1 MNILF
6 DVQELVWGKVLSGDR
21 PRNLPKHLKD
31 SPMWENLNDYR
42 VLIVGNEPPRPGEI
56 WSCIL
61 TKIRRS
67 NRKTQKRLLHRVI
80 KLVGKST
87 SAEYDKT
94 ISEMIDSNDIPY
106 GTVEAKGRGQIKHY
120 GETPVIYTIKMP
132 SELRYDLQI
141 IADQLE
147 VSLNRVV
154 VTLIDIGKENWDEE
168 EIRY

>member
-6 DVQELVWGKVLSGDR
+6 DKELVWGKVLSGDR

-31 SPMWENLNDYR
+31 MPMWENLNDYR
-42 VLIVGNEPPRPGEI
+42 VLVVGNEPPRPGEI

-67 NRKTQKRLLHRVI
+67 NRKTNKRLLHRVI
-80 KLVGKST
+80 KLVEKVNGP
-87 SAEYDKT
+87 EYDTT
-94 ISEMIDSNDIPY
+94 IGDMIASNDIPY
-106 GTVEAKGRGQIKHY
+106 GTVEAKGKGQVKHY
-120 GETPVIYTIKMP
+120 GENPVIYTIKMP
-132 SELRYDLQI
+132 SELRNDLQI
-141 IADQLE
+141 VADRLD

-154 VTLIDIGKENWDEE
+154 VTLIDIGKEYWDEE